1 MGGDKE
7 QNEEQ
12 EECNEADEEDQAS
25 CEANLDQCPVLP
37 GGAMKILFVITPLI
51 VIINIHFAYVL
62 YTHYDRR
69 KMYDYDGGC
78 VAS

>member
-1 MGGDKE
+1 
-7 QNEEQ
+7 
-12 EECNEADEEDQAS
+12 
-25 CEANLDQCPVLP
+25 
-37 GGAMKILFVITPLI
+37 MKILFVVTPLI

-69 KMYDYDGGC
+69 KLYDYDGGC